1 MAVNMGVGVGEI
13 FAVCFTERA
22 KAESVMIKNIY
33 PEYLQGLLHGERS
46 RCLEIVQQL
55 LEEGVEIKTIYLELF
70 QGTLYEVGELWERNR
85 ISVATEHLAT
95 SITESAM
102 GLMQPHLFA
111 RERTGKKA
119 VVSCVA
125 NEFHQ
130 VGGKMVA
137 DIFELHG
144 WDGYFLG
151 ANTPLVDL
159 LNMLTD
165 KKPHAVCLSL
175 SIYSNLPNLL
185 TAIEALHKD
194 FPRLEVLVGGQAFR
208 WGGREK
214 LERFENVKLLSS
226 LDELE
231 AHIHGVAS

>member
-1 MAVNMGVGVGEI
+1 MVKDIYSEYFQALLKGH
-13 FAVCFTERA
+13 RA
-22 KAESVMIKNIY
+22 QCLATV
-33 PEYLQGLLHGERS
+33 QRLLDD
-46 RCLEIVQQL
+46 
-55 LEEGVEIKTIYLELF
+55 GVEIKTIYLELF
-70 QGTLYEVGELWERNR
+70 QNSLYEVGELWERNR

-102 GLMQPHLFA
+102 GLMQPLLFA
-111 RERTGKKA
+111 RERIGRKA

-159 LNMLTD
+159 LTILKD
-165 KKPHAVCLSL
+165 KKPDALCLSL
-175 SIYSNLPNLL
+175 SIYFNLPNLI
-185 TAIEALHKD
+185 AAVEALQREQ
-194 FPRLEVLVGGQAFR
+194 PQLEILVGGQAFR
-208 WGGREK
+208 WGGQDSM
-214 LERFENVKLLSS
+214 ERFPGVRLLESI
-226 LDELE
+226 DDLE
-231 AHIHGVAS
+231 KYLNGECL